1 MKNFTWKLAA
11 ATVAVGLLAANP
23 AAAATKLRLS
33 CPSAM
38 NNPTCMPA
46 EVFAKEA
53 ERLTNGSL
61 AIQIFPSGQLG
72 KAKEAIQQM
81 QAGIIDIVV
90 ESLENYTAYVK
101 DLNII
106 GWGFAFRDADHF
118 NTFLGSPAGDA
129 IFAEMDTKHGMVFLA
144 RNWRK
149 LPRVVVSTKPIFTP
163 ENLTGLKF
171 RVPSIPTYIKTWQ
184 TLGANPSQV
193 AWADT
198 FQALKTGVVDAMES
212 PFDSVAAQ
220 KFHVAAPYVTMTNHV
235 FTAITLAFNA
245 KKFHGLSQDEQAALR
260 TAADK
265 ASEYSVALARD
276 SSGDIAKTVMDDG
289 GYIITLK
296 PSAFQKKLRAATDEQ
311 EAAGMWRK
319 GLFAEI
325 QKM

>member
-1 MKNFTWKLAA
+1 MEKFMWKLAGA
-11 ATVAVGLLAANP
+11 MVAGGLLAAGP

-46 EVFAKEA
+46 EVFAKEV
-53 ERLTNGSL
+53 ERLTNGAV
-61 AIQIFPSGQLG
+61 AIQVFPSGQLG
-72 KAKEAIQQM
+72 KGKESIQQM
-81 QAGIIDIVV
+81 QAGIIDLVV
-90 ESLENYTAYVK
+90 ESLENYTTYVK
-101 DLNII
+101 DLNIV

-118 NTFLGSPAGDA
+118 NTFLGSPLGDA
-129 IFAEMDTKHGMVFLA
+129 IFEEMDKKHGMVFLA

-149 LPRVVVSTKPIFTP
+149 LPRVVVSTKPVFTP

-184 TLGANPSQV
+184 TLGANPAQV

-212 PFDSVAAQ
+212 PFDSVPAQ

-235 FTAITLAFNA
+235 FTAMTLAVNA
-245 KKFHGLSQDEQAALR
+245 KKFHGLSKDEQTALR
-260 TAADK
+260 QAAEK
-265 ASEYSVALARD
+265 SIQYSVDLARD
-276 SSGDIAKTVMDDG
+276 SSDDMAKKVMDDG
-289 GYIITLK
+289 AYIITLN
-296 PSAFQKKLRAATDEQ
+296 PAAFQKKLRAATDEQ
-311 EAAGMWRK
+311 EAAGLWSK
-319 GLFAEI
+319 GLFEKI